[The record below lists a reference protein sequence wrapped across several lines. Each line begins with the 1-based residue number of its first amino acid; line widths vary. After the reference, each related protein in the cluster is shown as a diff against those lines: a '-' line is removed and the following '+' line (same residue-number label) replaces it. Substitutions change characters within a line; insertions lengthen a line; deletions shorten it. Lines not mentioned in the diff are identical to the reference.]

1 MSIAAGVIREGLI
14 ATTRTLISMTAQS
27 CGAAVCDGAEHFDMR
42 PAQPRPVV
50 LDEAIALRANDIGH
64 LDGWPA
70 HLVCFLRERL
80 ASCGAETAS
89 ASSGFATACR
99 WR

>member
-1 MSIAAGVIREGLI
+1 MA
-14 ATTRTLISMTAQS
+14 AQS
-27 CGAAVCDGAEHFDMR
+27 RRAAMCDGAEHLDVR

-70 HLVCFLRERL
+70 HLFCFLRERL
-80 ASCGAETAS
+80 ASCGSETAR

-99 WR
+99 